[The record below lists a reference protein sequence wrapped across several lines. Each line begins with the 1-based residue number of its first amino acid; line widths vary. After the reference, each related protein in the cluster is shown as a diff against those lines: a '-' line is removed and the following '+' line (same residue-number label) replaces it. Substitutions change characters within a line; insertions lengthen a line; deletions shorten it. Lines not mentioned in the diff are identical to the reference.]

1 MSIVMGPDTATDRD
15 QKLISLVDRY
25 QEPLLRMCCLYLR
38 DRSLAEDAV
47 QETFIKAYRALDSFR
62 GESSEK
68 TWLMR
73 IAMHICCDINRTGW
87 FRFMNR
93 NHPVRLISQQICM
106 AILISQDQAAPPPEE
121 RDEELAAA
129 VMKLPRRLREVILL
143 YYYQGMN
150 VNEIAD
156 ALNLSHSSVS
166 GRLKR
171 GREKLKNMLEGRE
184 LDE

>member
-15 QKLISLVDRY
+15 RKLISLVDRY

-47 QETFIKAYRALDSFR
+47 QETFMKAYRALDSFR

-93 NHPVRLISQQICM
+93 KITPEMFV
-106 AILISQDQAAPPPEE
+106 DQAAPPPEE

>member
-1 MSIVMGPDTATDRD
+1 MSIVTGPDTATNRD

-62 GESSEK
+62 EESSEK

-93 NHPVRLISQQICM
+93 DVTPEM
-106 AILISQDQAAPPPEE
+106 FADQSAPPPEE
-121 RDEELAAA
+121 RDEELATA

>member
-1 MSIVMGPDTATDRD
+1 MSIVTGPDTATNRD

-62 GESSEK
+62 EESSEK

-93 NHPVRLISQQICM
+93 DVTPEM
-106 AILISQDQAAPPPEE
+106 FADQSAPPPEE

>member
-1 MSIVMGPDTATDRD
+1 VSIVMGPDTATDRD

-93 NHPVRLISQQICM
+93 EITPEMFV
-106 AILISQDQAAPPPEE
+106 DQAAPPPEE
-121 RDEELAAA
+121 RDEELATA

>member
-1 MSIVMGPDTATDRD
+1 MGPDTATDRD

-47 QETFIKAYRALDSFR
+47 QETFMKAYRALDSFR

-93 NHPVRLISQQICM
+93 DVTPEMFV
-106 AILISQDQAAPPPEE
+106 DQAKIRIKAG
-121 RDEELAAA
+121 DGGDGA
-129 VMKLPRRLREVILL
+129 V
-143 YYYQGMN
+143 
-150 VNEIAD
+150 
-156 ALNLSHSSVS
+156 SFH
-166 GRLKR
+166 
-171 GREKLKNMLEGRE
+171 REKYVAAGGPDGGDGGRGGDVIFQVDDNFST
-184 LDE
+184 LIDFRYKRKYVAHHLTYPPLSFRSLRHG

>member
-47 QETFIKAYRALDSFR
+47 QETFIKAYQALDSFR

-87 FRFMNR
+87 FRFMSR
-93 NHPVRLISQQICM
+93 EITPEMFV
-106 AILISQDQAAPPPEE
+106 DQAAPPPEE

>member
-47 QETFIKAYRALDSFR
+47 QETFMKAYRAIDSFR

-93 NHPVRLISQQICM
+93 EITPEMFV
-106 AILISQDQAAPPPEE
+106 DQAAPLPEE

-156 ALNLSHSSVS
+156 ALSLSHSSVS

>member
-1 MSIVMGPDTATDRD
+1 METVKGPDSKETRIERMVT
-15 QKLISLVDRY
+15 LY
-25 QEPLLRMCCLYLR
+25 QLPLLRLCIMYLH
-38 DRSLAEDAV
+38 DEEQAKDAV
-47 QETFIKAYRALDSFR
+47 QETFMKAYRALDSFR

-93 NHPVRLISQQICM
+93 EITPEMFV
-106 AILISQDQAAPPPEE
+106 DQAAPPPEE

-166 GRLKR
+166 GRLSR
-171 GREKLKNMLEGRE
+171 GREKLKKMLEGRE

>member
-1 MSIVMGPDTATDRD
+1 MGPDTATDRD

-47 QETFIKAYRALDSFR
+47 QETFMKAYRALDSFR

-68 TWLMR
+68 TWLMK

-93 NHPVRLISQQICM
+93 EITPEMFV
-106 AILISQDQAAPPPEE
+106 DKEAPPPGE

-129 VMKLPRRLREVILL
+129 VMKLPRKLREVILL

>member
-1 MSIVMGPDTATDRD
+1 MSNGTHASELERLVEQHQTA
-15 QKLISLVDRY
+15 V
-25 QEPLLRMCCLYLR
+25 LRTCYLYLC
-38 DRSLAEDAV
+38 DRSQAEDAV
-47 QETFIKAYRALDSFR
+47 QETFLKVYKGLDTFR

-68 TWLMR
+68 TWIMK
-73 IAMHICCDINRTGW
+73 IAMRVCYDMNHSGW
-87 FRFMNR
+87 FRLMNR
-93 NHPVRLISQQICM
+93 HVT
-106 AILISQDQAAPPPEE
+106 PEMLPAE
-121 RDEELAAA
+121 ETPEKTNDAELAEA
-129 VMKLPRRLREVILL
+129 VMKLPYKLREVILL

-171 GREKLKNMLEGRE
+171 GREKLKKMLEGRE

>member
-15 QKLISLVDRY
+15 RKLISLVDRY

-62 GESSEK
+62 EESSEK

-93 NHPVRLISQQICM
+93 KIPPEMFV
-106 AILISQDQAAPPPEE
+106 DQAAPPPEE

-156 ALNLSHSSVS
+156 ALSLSHSSVS